1 MPNPSNM
8 RTGGQILVDQLK
20 IHGVDTAFCVP
31 GESYLAALDAL
42 HDAPEIR
49 LLTCRH
55 EANAANMAEA
65 YGKLTGQPGICFVT
79 RGPGACHA
87 VVGLHTAF
95 QDSSPMVLFVG
106 QVGRSM
112 MEREAFQEM
121 DFRRF
126 FGQVSKWSAE
136 IHDPARI
143 PELVSQAFH
152 VATSGRPGPVVLSL
166 PEDMLVELAGVGD
179 AKAYRGVQAH
189 PGRADLAELRT
200 MLAAAK
206 RPIMM
211 LGGGTWTPGAVADI
225 TAFAEANGLPV
236 CCAFRNQDRFDNHH
250 DNYVGEVGIGSN
262 PPLIKRLQETD
273 LLIAVGPRLGET
285 TTQGYSLLDIPV
297 PKQPLVHVHPD
308 AEELG
313 RVYRA
318 ELPINAG
325 MAAFAAAARALEPVD
340 GAAWAEDLAM
350 ARQDYLDYVEIE
362 PTLGDLDMADV
373 LRVLRERLPK
383 DSLVANDAGN
393 FAGWAH
399 RYLPFS
405 TYPSQVG
412 PTNGAM
418 GYGVPAGLAAALVFP
433 ERTTVSFIG
442 DGGFLMAGNELATA
456 LQYDLKPIYLVI
468 NNGMFGTI
476 RMHQERE
483 YPGREVA
490 TELQNPNFAA
500 YAQSFGAHG
509 EVVERSEDF
518 AAALDRAL
526 AAGKVAVLE
535 LRTDPEAI
543 TSKTTLTAIREAA
556 VARHGSK

>member
-1 MPNPSNM
+1 MPNSSNM
-8 RTGGQILVDQLK
+8 RTGGQILVDQLR
-20 IHGVDTAFCVP
+20 IHNVDTAFCVP

-42 HDAPEIR
+42 HDVPEIR

-65 YGKLTGQPGICFVT
+65 YGKLTGRPGICFVT

-95 QDSSPMVLFVG
+95 QDSSPLILFVG
-106 QVGRSM
+106 QVGREM

-136 IHDPARI
+136 IQDPGRI

-152 VATSGRPGPVVLSL
+152 VATSGRPGPVMLSL
-166 PEDMLVELAGVGD
+166 PEDMLRELSGVGD
-179 AKAYRGVQAH
+179 ARTYRAVQAH
-189 PGRADLAELRT
+189 PGPGDMEQLRT
-200 MLAAAK
+200 MLMAAK
-206 RPIMM
+206 RPVMM
-211 LGGGTWTPGAVADI
+211 LGGGTWTPKAVADI
-225 TAFAEANGLPV
+225 ATFAEANGLPV
-236 CCAFRNQDRFDNHH
+236 CCSFRNQDRFDNHH
-250 DNYVGEVGIGSN
+250 DNYIGEVGIGSN
-262 PPLIKRLQETD
+262 PALITLLSETD
-273 LLIAVGPRLGET
+273 LLLAVGPRLGEQS
-285 TTQGYSLLDIPV
+285 TQGYSLLDIPV
-297 PKQPLVHVHPD
+297 PQQPMVHVYPD
-308 AEELG
+308 PEELG

-325 MAAFAAAARALEPVD
+325 MAAFAAAAASMVPVD
-340 GAAWAEDLAM
+340 STAWAGELAQ
-350 ARQDYLDYVEIE
+350 ARQDYLAYIEIQ
-362 PTLGDLDMADV
+362 PTFGDLDLADV
-373 LRVLRERLPK
+373 LRVLRQRLPK
-383 DSLVANDAGN
+383 DALVANDAGN
-393 FAGWAH
+393 FSGWAH

-418 GYGVPAGLAAALVFP
+418 GYGVPAALTAALAFP
-433 ERTTVSFIG
+433 ERTTICFVG
-442 DGGFLMAGNELATA
+442 DGGFLMASNELATA

-476 RMHQERE
+476 RMHQERD

-490 TELQNPNFAA
+490 TALRNPDFAA
-500 YAQSFGAHG
+500 YAKSFGAYG
-509 EVVERSEDF
+509 EIIERSENF
-518 AAALDRAL
+518 APALDRAL

-535 LRTDPEAI
+535 LRINPEVI
-543 TSKTTLTAIREAA
+543 NTKTTLSEIRNAA
-556 VARHGSK
+556 LAKQD

>member
-1 MPNPSNM
+1 MPNSSNM
-8 RTGGQILVDQLK
+8 RTGGQILVDQLR
-20 IHGVDTAFCVP
+20 IHNVDTAFCVP

-42 HDAPEIR
+42 HDVPEIR

-65 YGKLTGQPGICFVT
+65 YGKLTGRPGICFVT

-95 QDSSPMVLFVG
+95 QDSSPLILFVG
-106 QVGRSM
+106 QVGREM
-112 MEREAFQEM
+112 MGREAFQEM

-136 IHDPARI
+136 IQDPGRI

-152 VATSGRPGPVVLSL
+152 VATSGRPGPVMLSL
-166 PEDMLVELAGVGD
+166 PEDMLRELSGVGD
-179 AKAYRGVQAH
+179 ARTYRAVQAH
-189 PGRADLAELRT
+189 PGPGDMEQLRT
-200 MLAAAK
+200 MLVAAK
-206 RPIMM
+206 QPVMM
-211 LGGGTWTPGAVADI
+211 LGGGTWTPKAVADI
-225 TAFAEANGLPV
+225 ATFAEANGLPV
-236 CCAFRNQDRFDNHH
+236 CCSFRNQDRFDNHH
-250 DNYVGEVGIGSN
+250 DNYIGEVGIGSN
-262 PPLIKRLQETD
+262 PALIARLSETD
-273 LLIAVGPRLGET
+273 LLLAVGPRLGEQS
-285 TTQGYSLLDIPV
+285 TQGYSLLDIPA
-297 PKQPLVHVHPD
+297 PQQPMVHVYPD
-308 AEELG
+308 PEELG

-325 MAAFAAAARALEPVD
+325 MAAFAAAATSMVPVD
-340 GAAWAEDLAM
+340 STAWAGELAQ
-350 ARQDYLDYVEIE
+350 ARQDYLAYIEIQ
-362 PTLGDLDMADV
+362 PTLGDLDLADV
-373 LRVLRERLPK
+373 LRVLRQRLPK
-383 DSLVANDAGN
+383 DALVANDAGN

-418 GYGVPAGLAAALVFP
+418 GYGVPAALTAALAFP
-433 ERTTVSFIG
+433 ERTTICFVG
-442 DGGFLMAGNELATA
+442 DGGFLMASNELATA

-476 RMHQERE
+476 RMHQERD

-490 TELQNPNFAA
+490 TALRNPDFAA
-500 YAQSFGAHG
+500 YAKSFGAYG
-509 EVVERSEDF
+509 EIIERSENF
-518 AAALDRAL
+518 APALDRAL

-535 LRTDPEAI
+535 LRINPEVI
-543 TSKTTLTAIREAA
+543 NTKTTLSAIRDAA
-556 VARHGSK
+556 LAK

>member
-1 MPNPSNM
+1 MPNSSNM
-8 RTGGQILVDQLK
+8 RTGGQILVDQLR
-20 IHGVDTAFCVP
+20 IHNVDTAFCVP

-42 HDAPEIR
+42 HDVPEIR

-95 QDSSPMVLFVG
+95 QDSSPLILFVG
-106 QVGRSM
+106 QVGREM

-136 IHDPARI
+136 IQDPGRI
-143 PELVSQAFH
+143 PELVSRAFH
-152 VATSGRPGPVVLSL
+152 VATSGRPGPVMLSL
-166 PEDMLVELAGVGD
+166 PEDMLTELSGVGD
-179 AKAYRGVQAH
+179 ARTYRAVQAH
-189 PGRADLAELRT
+189 PGPGDMEQLRT
-200 MLAAAK
+200 MLMAAK
-206 RPIMM
+206 RPVMM
-211 LGGGTWTPGAVADI
+211 LGGGTWTPKAVADI
-225 TAFAEANGLPV
+225 ATFAEANGLPV
-236 CCAFRNQDRFDNHH
+236 CCSFRNQDRFDNHH

-262 PPLIKRLQETD
+262 PALITLLSETD
-273 LLIAVGPRLGET
+273 LLLAVGPRLGEQS
-285 TTQGYSLLDIPV
+285 TQGYSLLDIPA
-297 PKQPLVHVHPD
+297 PQQPMVHVYPD
-308 AEELG
+308 PEELG

-325 MAAFAAAARALEPVD
+325 MAAFAAAAASMVPVD
-340 GAAWAEDLAM
+340 SIAWAGELAQ
-350 ARQDYLDYVEIE
+350 ARQDYLAYIEIQ
-362 PTLGDLDMADV
+362 PTFGDLDLADV
-373 LRVLRERLPK
+373 LRVLRQRLPK
-383 DSLVANDAGN
+383 DALVANDAGN
-393 FAGWAH
+393 FSGWAH

-418 GYGVPAGLAAALVFP
+418 GYGVPAALTAALAFP
-433 ERTTVSFIG
+433 ERTTICFVG
-442 DGGFLMAGNELATA
+442 DGGFLMASNELDTA
-456 LQYDLKPIYLVI
+456 VQYDLKPIYLVI

-476 RMHQERE
+476 RMHQERD

-490 TELQNPNFAA
+490 TALRNPDFAA
-500 YAQSFGAHG
+500 YAKSFGAYG
-509 EVVERSEDF
+509 EIIDRSENF
-518 AAALDRAL
+518 APALDRAL

-535 LRTDPEAI
+535 LRINPEVI
-543 TSKTTLTAIREAA
+543 NTKTTLSAIRDAA
-556 VARHGSK
+556 LAKQD

>member
-1 MPNPSNM
+1 MPNSSNM
-8 RTGGQILVDQLK
+8 RTGGQILVDQLR
-20 IHGVDTAFCVP
+20 IHNVDTAFCVP

-42 HDAPEIR
+42 HDVPEIR

-65 YGKLTGQPGICFVT
+65 YGKLTGRPGICFVT

-95 QDSSPMVLFVG
+95 QDSSPLILFVG
-106 QVGRSM
+106 QVGREM

-136 IHDPARI
+136 IQDPGRI

-152 VATSGRPGPVVLSL
+152 VATSGRPGPVMLSL
-166 PEDMLVELAGVGD
+166 PEDMLRELSGVGD
-179 AKAYRGVQAH
+179 ARTYRAVQAH
-189 PGRADLAELRT
+189 PGPGDMEQLRT
-200 MLAAAK
+200 MLMAAK
-206 RPIMM
+206 RPVMM
-211 LGGGTWTPGAVADI
+211 LGGGTWTPKAVADI
-225 TAFAEANGLPV
+225 ATFAEANGLPV
-236 CCAFRNQDRFDNHH
+236 CCSFRNQDRFDNHH
-250 DNYVGEVGIGSN
+250 DNYIGEVGIGSN
-262 PPLIKRLQETD
+262 PALIALLSETD
-273 LLIAVGPRLGET
+273 LLLAVGPRLGEQS
-285 TTQGYSLLDIPV
+285 TQGYSLLDIPT
-297 PKQPLVHVHPD
+297 PQQPMVHVYPD
-308 AEELG
+308 PEELG

-325 MAAFAAAARALEPVD
+325 MAAFAAAAASMVPVD
-340 GAAWAEDLAM
+340 STAWAGELAQ
-350 ARQDYLDYVEIE
+350 ARQDYLAYIEIQ
-362 PTLGDLDMADV
+362 PTFGDLDLADV
-373 LRVLRERLPK
+373 LRVLRQRLPK
-383 DSLVANDAGN
+383 DALVANDAGN
-393 FAGWAH
+393 FSGWAH

-418 GYGVPAGLAAALVFP
+418 GYGVPAALTAALAFP
-433 ERTTVSFIG
+433 ERTTICFVG
-442 DGGFLMAGNELATA
+442 DGGFLMASNELATA

-476 RMHQERE
+476 RMHQERD

-490 TELQNPNFAA
+490 TALRNPDFAA
-500 YAQSFGAHG
+500 YAKSFGAYG
-509 EVVERSEDF
+509 EIIERSENF
-518 AAALDRAL
+518 APALDRAL

-535 LRTDPEAI
+535 LRINPEVI
-543 TSKTTLTAIREAA
+543 NTKTTLSAIRDAA
-556 VARHGSK
+556 LAKQD

>member
-1 MPNPSNM
+1 M
-8 RTGGQILVDQLK
+8 
-20 IHGVDTAFCVP
+20 
-31 GESYLAALDAL
+31 
-42 HDAPEIR
+42 
-49 LLTCRH
+49 
-55 EANAANMAEA
+55 
-65 YGKLTGQPGICFVT
+65 
-79 RGPGACHA
+79 
-87 VVGLHTAF
+87 
-95 QDSSPMVLFVG
+95 
-106 QVGRSM
+106 
-112 MEREAFQEM
+112 
-121 DFRRF
+121 
-126 FGQVSKWSAE
+126 
-136 IHDPARI
+136 
-143 PELVSQAFH
+143 
-152 VATSGRPGPVVLSL
+152 
-166 PEDMLVELAGVGD
+166 
-179 AKAYRGVQAH
+179 
-189 PGRADLAELRT
+189 
-200 MLAAAK
+200 
-206 RPIMM
+206 
-211 LGGGTWTPGAVADI
+211 
-225 TAFAEANGLPV
+225 
-236 CCAFRNQDRFDNHH
+236 
-250 DNYVGEVGIGSN
+250 
-262 PPLIKRLQETD
+262 
-273 LLIAVGPRLGET
+273 
-285 TTQGYSLLDIPV
+285 
-297 PKQPLVHVHPD
+297 PKQPLVHIHPD

>member
-1 MPNPSNM
+1 MPNSSNM

-20 IHGVDTAFCVP
+20 IHNVDTAFCVP

-95 QDSSPMVLFVG
+95 QDSSPLVLFVG
-106 QVGRSM
+106 QVGRAM

-136 IHDPARI
+136 IQDASKI
-143 PELVSQAFH
+143 PEMVSQAFH

-166 PEDMLVELAGVGD
+166 PEDMLCDLSGVGD
-179 AKAYRGVQAH
+179 ARTYRSVQAH
-189 PGRADLAELRT
+189 PGPDDMAELRT
-200 MLAAAK
+200 KLAAAK

-211 LGGGTWTPGAVADI
+211 LGGGTWTPKAVEDI

-262 PPLIKRLQETD
+262 PALIARLRESD
-273 LLIAVGPRLGET
+273 LLLAVGPRLGEQ

-297 PKQPLVHVHPD
+297 PQLPLVHIHPD
-308 AEELG
+308 PEELG

-325 MAAFAAAARALEPVD
+325 MAAFSAAALAMPAVD
-340 GAAWAEDLAM
+340 GAAWADDLAT
-350 ARQDYLDYVEIE
+350 ARREYLAYVDIQ
-362 PTLGDLDMADV
+362 PSLGDLDMADV
-373 LRVLRERLPK
+373 MAVLRERLPK
-383 DSLVANDAGN
+383 DTLVANDAGN

-418 GYGVPAGLAAALVFP
+418 GYGVPAALAAAVAFP
-433 ERTTVSFIG
+433 QRTTVCFVG
-442 DGGFLMAGNELATA
+442 DGGFLMASNELATA

-476 RMHQERE
+476 RMHQERD

-490 TELQNPNFAA
+490 TELRNPDFAA
-500 YAQSFGAHG
+500 YAQSFGAFG
-509 EVVERSEDF
+509 EIVERSEDF

-526 AAGKVAVLE
+526 AADTVAVLE

-543 TSKTTLTAIREAA
+543 NTRTTLTAIREAA
-556 VARHGSK
+556 LTKQK

>member
-1 MPNPSNM
+1 M

-20 IHGVDTAFCVP
+20 VHNVNTAFCVP

-42 HDAPEIR
+42 HDTPEIR

-95 QDSSPMVLFVG
+95 QDSSPLVLFVG
-106 QVGRSM
+106 QVGRGM

-136 IHDPARI
+136 IQDASRI

-166 PEDMLVELAGVGD
+166 PEDMLCDLSGVGD
-179 AKAYRGVQAH
+179 AKTYRAVQAH
-189 PGRADLAELRT
+189 PGPDDMAELRAK
-200 MLAAAK
+200 LAAAK

-225 TAFAEANGLPV
+225 TKFAEANGLPV

-250 DNYVGEVGIGSN
+250 DNYIGEVGIGSN
-262 PPLIKRLQETD
+262 PALIARLRETD
-273 LLIAVGPRLGET
+273 LLLAVGPRLGEQ
-285 TTQGYSLLDIPV
+285 TTQGYTLLDIPV
-297 PKQPLVHVHPD
+297 PQQPMVHVHPD
-308 AEELG
+308 PEELG

-325 MAAFAAAARALEPVD
+325 MAAFAAAALALPAVD
-340 GAAWAEDLAM
+340 GAAWADDLAA
-350 ARQDYLDYVEIE
+350 ARREYLAYVDIQ
-362 PTLGDLDMADV
+362 PSLGDLDMADV

-383 DSLVANDAGN
+383 DALVANDAGN
-393 FAGWAH
+393 FSGWAH

-418 GYGVPAGLAAALVFP
+418 GYGVPAALAAAVAFP
-433 ERTTVSFIG
+433 HRTTVCFVG
-442 DGGFLMAGNELATA
+442 DGGFLMASNELATA

-476 RMHQERE
+476 RMHQERD

-490 TELQNPNFAA
+490 TDLRNPDFAA
-500 YAQSFGAHG
+500 YAQSFGAFG
-509 EVVERSEDF
+509 EFVERSEDF

-526 AAGKVAVLE
+526 AADTVAVLE

-543 TSKTTLTAIREAA
+543 NTRTTLTAIREAA
-556 VARHGSK
+556 LAKKG

>member
-1 MPNPSNM
+1 MPNSSNM

-20 IHGVDTAFCVP
+20 VHNVNTAFCVP

-42 HDAPEIR
+42 HDTPEIR

-95 QDSSPMVLFVG
+95 QDSSPLVLFVG
-106 QVGRSM
+106 QVGRGM

-136 IHDPARI
+136 IQDASRI

-166 PEDMLVELAGVGD
+166 PEDMLCDLSGVGD
-179 AKAYRGVQAH
+179 AKTYRAVQAH
-189 PGRADLAELRT
+189 PGPDDMAELRAK
-200 MLAAAK
+200 LAAAK

-225 TAFAEANGLPV
+225 TKFAEANGLPV

-250 DNYVGEVGIGSN
+250 DNYIGEVGIGSN
-262 PPLIKRLQETD
+262 PALIARLRETD
-273 LLIAVGPRLGET
+273 LLLAVGPRLGEQ
-285 TTQGYSLLDIPV
+285 TTQGYTLLDIPV
-297 PKQPLVHVHPD
+297 PQQPMVHVHPD
-308 AEELG
+308 PEELG

-325 MAAFAAAARALEPVD
+325 MAAFAAAALALPAVD
-340 GAAWAEDLAM
+340 GAAWADDLAA
-350 ARQDYLDYVEIE
+350 ARREYLAYVDIQ
-362 PTLGDLDMADV
+362 PSLGDLDMADV

-383 DSLVANDAGN
+383 DALVANDAGN
-393 FAGWAH
+393 FSGWAH

-418 GYGVPAGLAAALVFP
+418 GYGVPAALAAAVAFP
-433 ERTTVSFIG
+433 HRTTVCFVG
-442 DGGFLMAGNELATA
+442 DGGFLMASNELATA

-476 RMHQERE
+476 RMHQERD

-490 TELQNPNFAA
+490 TDLRNPDFAA
-500 YAQSFGAHG
+500 YAQSFGAFG
-509 EVVERSEDF
+509 EFVERSEDF

-526 AAGKVAVLE
+526 AADTVAVLE

-543 TSKTTLTAIREAA
+543 NTRTTLTAIREAA
-556 VARHGSK
+556 LAKKG

>member
-1 MPNPSNM
+1 MPNSSNM

-20 IHGVDTAFCVP
+20 VHNVDTAFCVP

-42 HDAPEIR
+42 HDTPEIR

-95 QDSSPMVLFVG
+95 QDSSPLVLFVG
-106 QVGRSM
+106 QVGREM

-136 IHDPARI
+136 IRDASRI

-166 PEDMLVELAGVGD
+166 PEDMLCDLSGVSD
-179 AKAYRGVQAH
+179 AKTYRAVQAH
-189 PGRADLAELRT
+189 PGPDDMAELRVK
-200 MLAAAK
+200 LAAAK

-211 LGGGTWTPGAVADI
+211 LGGGTWTPAAVADI
-225 TAFAEANGLPV
+225 TTFAEANGLPV

-262 PPLIKRLQETD
+262 PSLIARLRETD
-273 LLIAVGPRLGET
+273 LLLAVGPRLGEQ

-297 PKQPLVHVHPD
+297 PQQPMVHVHPD
-308 AEELG
+308 PEELG

-325 MAAFAAAARALEPVD
+325 MAAFAAAAVAMPAVD
-340 GAAWAEDLAM
+340 GAAWSDDRAAARCEYLA
-350 ARQDYLDYVEIE
+350 YVDIQ
-362 PTLGDLDMADV
+362 PSLGDLDMADV

-383 DSLVANDAGN
+383 DALVANDAGN
-393 FAGWAH
+393 FSGWAH

-418 GYGVPAGLAAALVFP
+418 GYGVPAALAAAVAFP
-433 ERTTVSFIG
+433 QRTTVCFVG
-442 DGGFLMAGNELATA
+442 DGGFLMASNELATA

-476 RMHQERE
+476 RMHQERD

-490 TELQNPNFAA
+490 TDLRNPDFAA
-500 YAQSFGAHG
+500 YAQSFGAFG
-509 EVVERSEDF
+509 EIVERSEDF

-526 AAGKVAVLE
+526 AADMVAVLE

-543 TSKTTLTAIREAA
+543 NTRTTLTAVREAA
-556 VARHGSK
+556 LAKQG

>member
-1 MPNPSNM
+1 MPNSSNM
-8 RTGGQILVDQLK
+8 RTGGQILVDQLR
-20 IHGVDTAFCVP
+20 IHNVDTAFCVP

-42 HDAPEIR
+42 HDVPEIR

-65 YGKLTGQPGICFVT
+65 YGKLTGRPGICFVT

-95 QDSSPMVLFVG
+95 QDSSPLILFVG
-106 QVGRSM
+106 QVGREM

-136 IHDPARI
+136 IQDPGRI

-152 VATSGRPGPVVLSL
+152 VATSGRPGPVMLSL
-166 PEDMLVELAGVGD
+166 PEDMLRELSGVGD
-179 AKAYRGVQAH
+179 ARTYRAVQAH
-189 PGRADLAELRT
+189 PGPGDMEQLRT
-200 MLAAAK
+200 MLVAAK
-206 RPIMM
+206 QPVMM
-211 LGGGTWTPGAVADI
+211 LGGGTWTPKAVADI
-225 TAFAEANGLPV
+225 ATFAEANGLPV
-236 CCAFRNQDRFDNHH
+236 CCSFRNQDRFDNHH
-250 DNYVGEVGIGSN
+250 DNYIGEVGIGSN
-262 PPLIKRLQETD
+262 PALIARLSETD
-273 LLIAVGPRLGET
+273 LLLAVGPRLGEQS
-285 TTQGYSLLDIPV
+285 TQGYSLLDIPA
-297 PKQPLVHVHPD
+297 PQQPMVHVYPD
-308 AEELG
+308 PEELG

-325 MAAFAAAARALEPVD
+325 MAAFAAAATSMVPVD
-340 GAAWAEDLAM
+340 STAWAGELAQ
-350 ARQDYLDYVEIE
+350 ARQDYLAYIEIQ
-362 PTLGDLDMADV
+362 PTLGDLDLADV
-373 LRVLRERLPK
+373 LRVLRQRLPK
-383 DSLVANDAGN
+383 DALVANDAGN

-412 PTNGAM
+412 PSNGAM
-418 GYGVPAGLAAALVFP
+418 GYGVPAALTAALAFP
-433 ERTTVSFIG
+433 ERTTICFVG
-442 DGGFLMAGNELATA
+442 DGGFLMASNELATA

-476 RMHQERE
+476 RMHQERD

-490 TELQNPNFAA
+490 TALRNPDFAA
-500 YAQSFGAHG
+500 YAKSFGAYG
-509 EVVERSEDF
+509 EIIERSENF
-518 AAALDRAL
+518 APALDRAL

-535 LRTDPEAI
+535 LRINPEVI
-543 TSKTTLTAIREAA
+543 NTKTTLSAIRDAA
-556 VARHGSK
+556 LAK

>member
-1 MPNPSNM
+1 MPNSSNM
-8 RTGGQILVDQLK
+8 RTGGQILVDQLR
-20 IHGVDTAFCVP
+20 IHNVDTAFCVP

-42 HDAPEIR
+42 HDVPEIR

-95 QDSSPMVLFVG
+95 QDSSPLILFVG
-106 QVGRSM
+106 QVGREM

-136 IHDPARI
+136 IQDPGRI
-143 PELVSQAFH
+143 PELVSRAFH
-152 VATSGRPGPVVLSL
+152 VATSGRPGPVMLSL
-166 PEDMLVELAGVGD
+166 PEDMLTELSGVGD
-179 AKAYRGVQAH
+179 ARTYRAVQAH
-189 PGRADLAELRT
+189 PGPGDMEQLRT
-200 MLAAAK
+200 MLMAAK
-206 RPIMM
+206 RPVMM
-211 LGGGTWTPGAVADI
+211 LGGGTWTPKAVTDI
-225 TAFAEANGLPV
+225 ATFAEANGLPV
-236 CCAFRNQDRFDNHH
+236 CCSFRNQDRFDNHH
-250 DNYVGEVGIGSN
+250 DNYIGEVGIGSN
-262 PPLIKRLQETD
+262 PALITLLSETD
-273 LLIAVGPRLGET
+273 LLLAVGPRLGEQS
-285 TTQGYSLLDIPV
+285 TQGYSLLDIPA
-297 PKQPLVHVHPD
+297 PQQPMVHVYPD
-308 AEELG
+308 PEELG

-325 MAAFAAAARALEPVD
+325 MAAFAAAAASMVPVD
-340 GAAWAEDLAM
+340 STAWAGELAQ
-350 ARQDYLDYVEIE
+350 ARQDYLAYIEIQ
-362 PTLGDLDMADV
+362 PTLGDLDLADV
-373 LRVLRERLPK
+373 LRVLRQRLPK
-383 DSLVANDAGN
+383 DALVANDAGN
-393 FAGWAH
+393 FSGWAH

-418 GYGVPAGLAAALVFP
+418 GYGVPAALTAALAFP
-433 ERTTVSFIG
+433 ERTTICFVG
-442 DGGFLMAGNELATA
+442 DGGFLMASNELATA

-476 RMHQERE
+476 RMHQERD

-490 TELQNPNFAA
+490 TALRNPDFAA
-500 YAQSFGAHG
+500 YAKSFGAYG
-509 EVVERSEDF
+509 EIIERSENF
-518 AAALDRAL
+518 APALDRAL

-535 LRTDPEAI
+535 LRINPEVI
-543 TSKTTLTAIREAA
+543 NTKTTLSAIRDAA
-556 VARHGSK
+556 LAKQD

>member
-189 PGRADLAELRT
+189 PGLADLAADRRT
-200 MLAAAK
+200 M
-206 RPIMM
+206 
-211 LGGGTWTPGAVADI
+211 
-225 TAFAEANGLPV
+225 
-236 CCAFRNQDRFDNHH
+236 
-250 DNYVGEVGIGSN
+250 
-262 PPLIKRLQETD
+262 
-273 LLIAVGPRLGET
+273 AVGYAVGMF
-285 TTQGYSLLDIPV
+285 IV
-297 PKQPLVHVHPD
+297 VPLV
-308 AEELG
+308 G
-313 RVYRA
+313 
-318 ELPINAG
+318 
-325 MAAFAAAARALEPVD
+325 
-340 GAAWAEDLAM
+340 
-350 ARQDYLDYVEIE
+350 
-362 PTLGDLDMADV
+362 V
-373 LRVLRERLPK
+373 LLLR
-383 DSLVANDAGN
+383 
-393 FAGWAH
+393 
-399 RYLPFS
+399 
-405 TYPSQVG
+405 
-412 PTNGAM
+412 
-418 GYGVPAGLAAALVFP
+418 
-433 ERTTVSFIG
+433 
-442 DGGFLMAGNELATA
+442 
-456 LQYDLKPIYLVI
+456 
-468 NNGMFGTI
+468 
-476 RMHQERE
+476 
-483 YPGREVA
+483 
-490 TELQNPNFAA
+490 
-500 YAQSFGAHG
+500 
-509 EVVERSEDF
+509 
-518 AAALDRAL
+518 
-526 AAGKVAVLE
+526 
-535 LRTDPEAI
+535 
-543 TSKTTLTAIREAA
+543 
-556 VARHGSK
+556 

>member
-1 MPNPSNM
+1 MPNSSNM
-8 RTGGQILVDQLK
+8 RTGGQILVDQLR
-20 IHGVDTAFCVP
+20 IHNVDTAFCVP

-42 HDAPEIR
+42 HDVPEIR

-65 YGKLTGQPGICFVT
+65 YGKLTGRPGICFVT

-95 QDSSPMVLFVG
+95 QDSSPLILFVG
-106 QVGRSM
+106 QVGREM
-112 MEREAFQEM
+112 MGREAFQEM

-136 IHDPARI
+136 IQDPGRI

-152 VATSGRPGPVVLSL
+152 VATSGRPGPVMLSL
-166 PEDMLVELAGVGD
+166 PEDMLTELSGVGD
-179 AKAYRGVQAH
+179 ARTYRAVQAH
-189 PGRADLAELRT
+189 PGPGDMEQLRT
-200 MLAAAK
+200 MLMAAK
-206 RPIMM
+206 RPVMM
-211 LGGGTWTPGAVADI
+211 LGGGTWTPKAVADI
-225 TAFAEANGLPV
+225 ATFAEANGLPV
-236 CCAFRNQDRFDNHH
+236 CCSFRNQDRFDNHH
-250 DNYVGEVGIGSN
+250 DNYIGEVGIGSN
-262 PPLIKRLQETD
+262 PALIARLSETD
-273 LLIAVGPRLGET
+273 LLLAVGPRLGEQS
-285 TTQGYSLLDIPV
+285 TQGYSLLDIPA
-297 PKQPLVHVHPD
+297 PQQPMVHVYPD
-308 AEELG
+308 PEELG

-325 MAAFAAAARALEPVD
+325 MAAFAAAAASMVPVD
-340 GAAWAEDLAM
+340 STAWAGELAQ
-350 ARQDYLDYVEIE
+350 ARQDYLAYIEIQ
-362 PTLGDLDMADV
+362 PTLGDLDLADV
-373 LRVLRERLPK
+373 LRVLRQRLPK
-383 DSLVANDAGN
+383 DALVANDAGN

-418 GYGVPAGLAAALVFP
+418 GYGVPAALTAALAFP
-433 ERTTVSFIG
+433 ERTTICFVG
-442 DGGFLMAGNELATA
+442 DGGFLMASNELATA

-476 RMHQERE
+476 RMHQERD

-490 TELQNPNFAA
+490 TALRNPDFAA
-500 YAQSFGAHG
+500 YAKSFGAYG
-509 EVVERSEDF
+509 EIIERSENF
-518 AAALDRAL
+518 APALDRAL

-535 LRTDPEAI
+535 LRIDPEVI
-543 TSKTTLTAIREAA
+543 NTKTTLSAIRDAA
-556 VARHGSK
+556 LAKQD